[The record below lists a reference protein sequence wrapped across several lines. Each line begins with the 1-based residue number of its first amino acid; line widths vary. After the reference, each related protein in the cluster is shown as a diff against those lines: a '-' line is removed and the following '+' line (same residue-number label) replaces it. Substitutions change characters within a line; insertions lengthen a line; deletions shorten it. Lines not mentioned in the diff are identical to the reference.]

1 MNTPAHSAPRQLST
15 ALPPRPARAVCD
27 LSPYEATSSR
37 DLIDARPAQAPLKL
51 DWNESTLP
59 PSPRAAEAIEAYLR
73 RAHHLNWYPL
83 LNSPGLV
90 GALSELHGLPAECFL
105 VTNGSDDALHTICA
119 TYLNP
124 GERVVYAAPT
134 YQHFLV
140 FAQQEGARLSPHV
153 SADVFTA
160 DPEGLI
166 AAVRAAPTRLCYLV
180 SPNNPTGLVYS
191 AREVAM
197 ILEACPETILIVDEA
212 YAEFSRESCLELL
225 YRYSNLVVTRT
236 FSKAYGLAAC
246 RVGYV
251 MANPIVVR
259 DLQRVF
265 NPKSVNALGQLAA
278 EAALRDQEYL
288 GRVVEQVEEG
298 QRVAVA
304 GLAALDLR
312 VRPSRANFFLVEVP
326 EPARWVTALSE
337 EGVYVRNRSHL
348 PGLAG
353 CVRVTVGSPEQ
364 MRDFVARCARVAAR
378 LA

>member
-1 MNTPAHSAPRQLST
+1 MNTPDSRALAALPS

-37 DLIDARPAQAPLKL
+37 DVIDARPAQVPLKL

-59 PSPRAAEAIEAYLR
+59 PSPRALEAIEAYLR

-83 LNSPGLV
+83 LHSPGLV
-90 GALSELHGLPAECFL
+90 GALSALHGLPPECFL
-105 VTNGSDDALHTICA
+105 VTNGSDDALHAICA

-140 FAQQEGARLSPHV
+140 FAQQEGALLSPHV
-153 SADVFTA
+153 SADVFAA
-160 DPEGLI
+160 DPDGLI
-166 AAVRAAPTRLCYLV
+166 AALSAAPARLCYLV

-191 AREVAM
+191 AEQIARVLA
-197 ILEACPETILIVDEA
+197 ACPETLLIVDEA
-212 YAEFSRESCLELL
+212 YAEFSGESCLELL
-225 YRYSNLVVTRT
+225 YRYSNLIVTRT

-251 MANPIVVR
+251 MAHPAAIA
-259 DLQRVF
+259 DLRRVF

-288 GRVVEQVEEG
+288 RWVVAQVAAG
-298 QRVAVA
+298 QRVAVE
-304 GLAALDLR
+304 GLSALGLR

-326 EPARWVTALSE
+326 APGAWVAALAE

-364 MRDFVARCARVAAR
+364 MRELVARAARVGAR
-378 LA
+378 LR

>member
-1 MNTPAHSAPRQLST
+1 MDTPPHSAPRVLCATQ
-15 ALPPRPARAVCD
+15 PPRPARAVRD

-37 DLIDARPAQAPLKL
+37 DVIDARPAQVPLKL

-59 PSPRAAEAIEAYLR
+59 PSPRAVEAIEAYLR

-90 GALSELHGLPAECFL
+90 GALSERHGLPAECFL

-124 GERVVYAAPT
+124 NERVVYAAPT

-140 FAQQEGARLSPHV
+140 FAQQEGARLSPYV
-153 SADVFTA
+153 SADVFSP

-166 AAVRAAPTRLCYLV
+166 SAISASPTRMCYLV

-191 AREVAM
+191 AEAVAR
-197 ILEACPETILIVDEA
+197 ILEACPETLLIVDEA

-225 YRYSNLVVTRT
+225 YQYSNLVITRT

-251 MANPIVVR
+251 MANPAVVR

-278 EAALRDQEYL
+278 EAALRDQGYL
-288 GRVVEQVEEG
+288 GWVVEQVEEG
-298 QRVAVA
+298 QRVAVE
-304 GLAALDLR
+304 GLSGLGLR

-326 EPARWVTALSE
+326 APSAWVAGLAE

-364 MRDFVARCARVAAR
+364 MRDFVARCARVMGRA
-378 LA
+378 

>member
-1 MNTPAHSAPRQLST
+1 MNTPAHSAPR
-15 ALPPRPARAVCD
+15 ALPTAPPPPPARAVRD

-37 DLIDARPAQAPLKL
+37 DTIDARPSQLPLKL

-59 PSPRAAEAIEAYLR
+59 PSPRALEAIEAYLR

-83 LNSPGLV
+83 LNSPDLIK
-90 GALSELHGLPAECFL
+90 ALSERHGLPTECFL

-124 GERVVYAAPT
+124 EERVVYAAPT

-140 FAQQEGARLSPHV
+140 FAHQEGARLSPYV
-153 SADVFTA
+153 SADVFA
-160 DPEGLI
+160 PDPAGLI
-166 AAVRAAPTRLCYLV
+166 RALSASPTRLCYLV
-180 SPNNPTGLVYS
+180 SPNNPTGLVYP
-191 AREVAM
+191 AEAIAQ
-197 ILEACPETILIVDEA
+197 ILEACPETLLIVDEA

-225 YRYSNLVVTRT
+225 YQYSNLVITRT

-251 MANPIVVR
+251 MAHPSVVS

-278 EAALRDQEYL
+278 EAALRDQGYL
-288 GRVVEQVEEG
+288 GWVVEQMEEG
-298 QRVAVA
+298 QRVAVE
-304 GLAALDLR
+304 GLSALGLR

-326 EPARWVTALSE
+326 DPSGWVRALAE

-348 PGLAG
+348 PGLSG
-353 CVRVTVGSPEQ
+353 CVRVTVGAPDQ
-364 MRDFVARCARVAAR
+364 MRELVARCARVMGR
-378 LA
+378 G